1 MTPDPVPA
9 WWETPELLALVV
21 IFVVWACVQSI

>member
-1 MTPDPVPA
+1 MTRRVQ
-9 WWETPELLALVV
+9 WWEMTELLALVV